1 MSFRGLCLCLCLFL
15 FAISVLLLAAPA
27 PAMAGG
33 WLEFFFPTLKPQEPS
48 PEETLQAP
56 FANPDAVID
65 DPNPSMGLPD
75 TSTPLNMRHRA
86 DSAITEWVQQVTSDL
101 MSYNAEDFQQAYKI
115 KKQNMSDSGNAEYVQ
130 FLKDKNFLKTLNTGK
145 YDIKSFVLDV
155 PILVN
160 EGAISGRYRWLY
172 QVKVMV
178 TFATKGLK
186 DYKLSKEGDAITQEM
201 EINVQVGRVNGAP
214 NEHGLLVEAWS
225 GKVTSQ

>member
-1 MSFRGLCLCLCLFL
+1 MSFRLPFLFL
-15 FAISVLLLAAPA
+15 FMIFALSMAAPS
-27 PAMAGG
+27 PAQAGG
-33 WLEFFFPTLKPQEPS
+33 WLEFFFPTLKPQGPN

-86 DSAITEWVQQVTSDL
+86 DSTITEWVQEITSDL
-101 MSYNAEDFQQAYKI
+101 MSYNAEDFQQSYKA
-115 KKQNMSDSGNAEYVQ
+115 KKQNMSSAGNAEYVQ
-130 FLKDKNFLKTLNTGK
+130 FLKDRNFLKTLNTGK

-160 EGAISGRYRWLY
+160 EGAINGRYRWLY

-178 TFATKGLK
+178 TFAAKGLR
-186 DYKLSKEGDAITQEM
+186 DYKLAKDDDTITQEM
-201 EINVQVGRVNGAP
+201 LINIQVGRANGAP
-214 NEHGLLVEAWS
+214 NEHGLLVESWS
-225 GKVTSQ
+225 GKVVSQ